1 MKLLNMDLFS
11 PRWGHKDKYKITIN
25 ENNIEINMSQ
35 RIAKYKFHDGKFENI
50 SHESLESIMRNDN
63 IPIPENLNYF
73 FFELITSIIENEITE
88 ENSQLELKELENWIN
103 CNTKSCQFPNTD
115 YWKSKA

>member
-1 MKLLNMDLFS
+1 MCTIEMNLFS
-11 PRWGHKDKYKITIN
+11 PRWGHEDRYEIMIDNNKVTIN
-25 ENNIEINMSQ
+25 MNQ
-35 RIAKYKFHDGKFENI
+35 RIAKYKYIDGDFENT
-50 SHESLESIMRNDN
+50 SNESLESIMRNDN

-73 FFELITSIIENEITE
+73 FFKLVTSIIDKEITE

-115 YWKSKA
+115 YWRSQA